1 MAHYHYSNSSASAE
15 AERKAAEGAER
26 IAAEK
31 RNSKKCAEVSAKK
44 EKGKIDAIIM
54 NSRHFWKSFF
64 QKILFVRI
72 YIYIKEHVACSK
84 KTKIVSLKQIKA
96 QGRNIYQQ
104 KASKETERQKSS
116 DPRMHSRVEQRK
128 GSSIGAI
135 RLKHEKPLGN

>member
-54 NSRHFWKSFF
+54 NSRRFWKIFFF
-64 QKILFVRI
+64 QKILFVQI
-72 YIYIKEHVACSK
+72 YKGTC
-84 KTKIVSLKQIKA
+84 
-96 QGRNIYQQ
+96 NMQQ
-104 KASKETERQKSS
+104 KDKNR
-116 DPRMHSRVEQRK
+116 
-128 GSSIGAI
+128 
-135 RLKHEKPLGN
+135 